1 MVTQAATRHKNLA
14 HAKSKT
20 NNNKIQCRQHIMN
33 KSKLRRLG
41 AGLLGACALIL
52 TTSFATPVLA
62 AGDEDM
68 GKVTNRPI
76 PRYVSMKASEGNVR
90 RGPSLTHRID
100 WVFKRRDMPLRI
112 TAEHGHWRR
121 VEDRDGM
128 GGWVHYSLLSG
139 SRTVLV
145 EKDMLTLHA
154 RPDETAPVT
163 AALELGVVARV
174 SECGG
179 EWCMLRSGGFKGWA
193 PKARLWGVQPQEVF
207 D

>member
-1 MVTQAATRHKNLA
+1 
-14 HAKSKT
+14 
-20 NNNKIQCRQHIMN
+20 MN

-62 AGDEDM
+62 AGAEEI
-68 GKVTNRPI
+68 GKVTKRPI

-139 SRTVLV
+139 TRTVLI

-154 RPDETAPVT
+154 RPDAQAPVM
-163 AALELGVVARV
+163 AALEMGVVARV

-179 EWCMLRSGGFKGWA
+179 EWCLLKSGGFRGWA
-193 PKARLWGVQPQEVF
+193 PKARLWGVRAQEVF